1 MKETNN
7 SIVESVGSG
16 KIKYQGKWYTKS
28 LIIGIDKIVYPWKHP
43 DVSDLDMI
51 DFEPFFDGN
60 IEVILLGTGTKQV
73 FPDSRLLTKIL
84 KRGFG
89 IEVMDSKSACRTFI
103 LLVSD
108 YRRPLAML
116 ILE

>member
-7 SIVESVGSG
+7 SLVESVGSG

-84 KRGFG
+84 KRGLG
-89 IEVMDSKSACRTFI
+89 IEVMDSKSACRTFN
-103 LLVSD
+103 LLVSE

-116 ILE
+116 IL